1 MPLPLPPTILL
12 AVGGLL
18 LVGGRWVRDARWC
31 AVTWLAGW
39 FCVAFLLATSGYAPM
54 DSAARMALRSVWAA
68 DELAVVGQGL
78 ALAFGLM
85 FGVGSLGKTSRGND
99 SAERF
104 GFLSFL
110 VAGVMLV
117 TAANDAISLALSLEI
132 VQFASHALRRMGRVD
147 ETRLVPAEQTERN
160 SPRSETCL
168 WLGIV
173 ASICVW
179 LGIALGASVSA
190 STQFD
195 EVRMV
200 LAQAYSPGPGR
211 VAIGAGSKLGLL
223 AIGLIVTGLSCRI
236 GLVPWPT
243 VVVETVRGCGYW
255 TAGCVL
261 LGGQL
266 AGVLGLARLCGTV
279 WIGFASELTVLLI
292 VLSGATFVVAGGLAA
307 RGLAVGEGTLRR
319 WLSAFVMLHGAWL
332 LVGVIAATA
341 DLAAPENSLA
351 AAAGQPGALSILLFS
366 TGASLCGLSGLFLLV
381 GHLGRGE
388 REVEYLDELLG
399 LGRLAPVAAI
409 ALMIVLASLIGH
421 PPLWG
426 CWGQWLLLV
435 SGFNVR
441 AAVGASRVLP
451 NHGVIALLL
460 IGTLATLLLAAVV
473 VRFAR
478 VLFLEEPVSRT
489 LPQGGRAALGVGLF
503 AALALVGLGL
513 FPSRL
518 LGPLSGI
525 RAVRPVVPQELPAG
539 HKAGTST
546 VRNDAIQRLAPT
558 STAWE
563 RTKSQSPR
571 ARL

>member
-18 LVGGRWVRDARWC
+18 LVAGRWVRDARWC
-31 AVTWLAGW
+31 AVAWVAGW
-39 FCVAFLLATSGYAPM
+39 LYAAFLLATSGFLPM
-54 DSAARMALRSVWAA
+54 DSAARAALRSVWAA

-85 FGVGSLGKTSRGND
+85 FGVGSFGMMSRGGA
-99 SAERF
+99 AERL

-132 VQFASHALRRMGRVD
+132 VQFASHALRRTGRAD
-147 ETRLVPAEQTERN
+147 ETRPAPTDRTERD
-160 SPRSETCL
+160 SPRGETCL
-168 WLGIV
+168 WLGII

-179 LGIALGASVSA
+179 LGIALGAGVWA
-190 STQFD
+190 STQFE

-236 GLVPWPT
+236 GLVPWQA
-243 VVVETVRGCGYW
+243 VFVETVRGCGYW
-255 TAGCVL
+255 TGGCVL

-266 AGVLGLARLCGTV
+266 AGVMGLARLCGTV
-279 WIGFASELTVLLI
+279 WIGFGSELTVLLI

-319 WLSAFVMLHGAWL
+319 WLIAFVMLHGAWL

-351 AAAGQPGALSILLFS
+351 AAAGQPGALAILLFS
-366 TGASLCGLSGLFLLV
+366 TGASLVGLSGLFLLLS
-381 GHLGRGE
+381 HLRRGD

-399 LGRLAPVAAI
+399 LGRLAPAAAI
-409 ALMIVLASLIGH
+409 SLMIVLASLIGH

-426 CWGQWLLLV
+426 CWGQWLLV
-435 SGFNVR
+435 VAGFNVR
-441 AAVGASRVLP
+441 AAVGASNVLP
-451 NHGVIALLL
+451 NHGVIVLLL
-460 IGTLATLLLAAVV
+460 VGTLATLLMAAVV
-473 VRFAR
+473 IRFAR
-478 VLFLEEPVSRT
+478 VMFLEEPVSRA
-489 LPQGGRAALGVGLF
+489 LPQGGRALLGVGLF
-503 AALALVGLGL
+503 AALVLVGLGL

-518 LGPLSGI
+518 LGRLSGVREI
-525 RAVRPVVPQELPAG
+525 RPVAPQDLPAG
-539 HKAGTST
+539 TKAGS
-546 VRNDAIQRLAPT
+546 A
-558 STAWE
+558 TAKRE
-563 RTKSQSPR
+563 E
-571 ARL
+571 

>member
-18 LVGGRWVRDARWC
+18 LVAGRWVRDARWC
-31 AVTWLAGW
+31 AVAWVAGW
-39 FCVAFLLATSGYAPM
+39 LYAAFLLATSGFLPM
-54 DSAARMALRSVWAA
+54 DSAARAALRSVWAA

-85 FGVGSLGKTSRGND
+85 FGVGSFGMMSRGGA
-99 SAERF
+99 AERL

-132 VQFASHALRRMGRVD
+132 VQFASHALRRTGRAD
-147 ETRLVPAEQTERN
+147 ETRPAPTDRTERD
-160 SPRSETCL
+160 SPRGETCL
-168 WLGIV
+168 WLGII

-179 LGIALGASVSA
+179 LGIALGAGVWA
-190 STQFD
+190 STQFE

-236 GLVPWPT
+236 GLVPWQT
-243 VVVETVRGCGYW
+243 VFVETVRGCGYW
-255 TAGCVL
+255 TGGCVL

-266 AGVLGLARLCGTV
+266 AGVMGLARLCGTV
-279 WIGFASELTVLLI
+279 WIGFGSELTVLLI

-319 WLSAFVMLHGAWL
+319 WLIAFVMLHGAWL

-351 AAAGQPGALSILLFS
+351 AAAGQPGALAILLFS
-366 TGASLCGLSGLFLLV
+366 TGASLVGLSGLFLLLS
-381 GHLGRGE
+381 HLRRGD

-399 LGRLAPVAAI
+399 LGRLAPAAAI
-409 ALMIVLASLIGH
+409 SLMIVLASLIGH

-426 CWGQWLLLV
+426 CWGQWLLV
-435 SGFNVR
+435 VAGFNVR
-441 AAVGASRVLP
+441 AAVGASNVLP
-451 NHGVIALLL
+451 NHGVIVLLL
-460 IGTLATLLLAAVV
+460 VGTLATLLMAAVV
-473 VRFAR
+473 IRFAR
-478 VLFLEEPVSRT
+478 VMFLEEPVSRA
-489 LPQGGRAALGVGLF
+489 LPQGGRALLGVGLF
-503 AALALVGLGL
+503 AALVLVGLGL

-518 LGPLSGI
+518 LGRLSGVREI
-525 RAVRPVVPQELPAG
+525 RPVAPQDLPAG
-539 HKAGTST
+539 TKAGS
-546 VRNDAIQRLAPT
+546 A
-558 STAWE
+558 TAKRE
-563 RTKSQSPR
+563 E
-571 ARL
+571 

>member
-1 MPLPLPPTILL
+1 MPLPLSPTILL

-18 LVGGRWVRDARWC
+18 LVAGRWVRDARWC
-31 AVTWLAGW
+31 EAAWLAGW
-39 FCVAFLLATSGYAPM
+39 LYAAFVLATGGLVPM
-54 DSAARMALRSVWAA
+54 DPAARMALRSVWAA

-85 FGVGSLGKTSRGND
+85 FGAGSFGMTQRGG

-132 VQFASHALRRMGRVD
+132 VQFASHALRRMGRVEESRSVRAVKD
-147 ETRLVPAEQTERN
+147 TLN
-160 SPRSETCL
+160 LPRGETCL

-173 ASICVW
+173 ASLCVW
-179 LGIALGASVSA
+179 LGIALGAGVTA

-195 EVRMV
+195 DVRMV

-211 VAIGAGSKLGLL
+211 VAIGSGSKLGLL

-236 GLVPWPT
+236 GLVPWLT
-243 VVVETVRGCGYW
+243 VVVETVRGGGYW
-255 TAGCVL
+255 TSGCVL

-266 AGVLGLARLCGTV
+266 AGVLALARLCGTV
-279 WIGFASELTVLLI
+279 WIGFTSEVTVLLV
-292 VLSGATFVVAGGLAA
+292 VLSGTTFVVAGAFGA

-319 WLSAFVMLHGAWL
+319 WLTAFVMLHGAWL
-332 LVGVIAATA
+332 LVGVIAATS

-366 TGASLCGLSGLFLLV
+366 TGASLFGLSGLFLLLS
-381 GHLGRGE
+381 HLARGD

-399 LGRLAPVAAI
+399 LGSLAPAA
-409 ALMIVLASLIGH
+409 AVPLMIVLASLVGH

-435 SGFNVR
+435 AGFNVR
-441 AAVGASRVLP
+441 AAVGASNVLP
-451 NHGVIALLL
+451 NHGVIALLVV
-460 IGTLATLLLAAVV
+460 GTLSTLLMAAVV
-473 VRFAR
+473 IRFAR
-478 VLFLEEPVSRT
+478 VMFLEEPVSRT
-489 LPQGGRAALGVGLF
+489 LPQGGRAALGVGLI
-503 AALALVGLGL
+503 ATLVLVALGL
-513 FPSRL
+513 FPAKL
-518 LGPLSGI
+518 LVPLSGI
-525 RAVRPVVPQELPAG
+525 HEPRSVTPPALPAG
-539 HKAGTST
+539 KKSGT
-546 VRNDAIQRLAPT
+546 A
-558 STAWE
+558 TANRE
-563 RTKSQSPR
+563 E
-571 ARL
+571 

>member
-1 MPLPLPPTILL
+1 MSLPLPPTILL

-18 LVGGRWVRDARWC
+18 LVVGSWVRDARWC
-31 AVTWLAGW
+31 AVVWLTAW
-39 FCVAFLLATSGYAPM
+39 FYAAYMLATSGLAPM
-54 DSAARMALRSVWAA
+54 DSAARMALRSVWSA
-68 DELAVVGQGL
+68 DEMAVVGQGL

-85 FGVGSLGKTSRGND
+85 FGDGSLGMTSRGGG

-147 ETRLVPAEQTERN
+147 ESRSVSGNVDSVN
-160 SPRSETCL
+160 SPRSEACL

-179 LGIALGASVSA
+179 LGIALGASVTA

-195 EVRMV
+195 EIRMV

-223 AIGLIVTGLSCRI
+223 AIGLIVTGLSCRV
-236 GLVPWPT
+236 GTVPWQT
-243 VVVETVRGCGYW
+243 VFVETVRGCGYW
-255 TAGCVL
+255 TSGCVL
-261 LGGQL
+261 IGGQL
-266 AGVLGLARLCGTV
+266 AGVMALARLCGTV
-279 WIGFASELTVLLI
+279 WIGFTSELIVLLI
-292 VLSGATFVVAGGLAA
+292 VLSGATFVVAGAFAA

-319 WLSAFVMLHGAWL
+319 WLTAFAMLHGAWL

-351 AAAGQPGALSILLFS
+351 AATGQPSALSVLLFS
-366 TGASLCGLSGLFLLV
+366 IGASLFGLSGLFLLLS
-381 GHLGRGE
+381 HLARGD
-388 REVEYLDELLG
+388 REIEYLDELLG
-399 LGRLAPVAAI
+399 LGQLAPAA
-409 ALMIVLASLIGH
+409 AVSLMIVLASLIGH

-435 SGFNVR
+435 AGLNVR
-441 AAVGASRVLP
+441 AAVGVSNILP
-451 NHGVIALLL
+451 HHGVIALLL
-460 IGTLATLLLAAVV
+460 VATLSTLLMAAVV
-473 VRFAR
+473 IRFAR
-478 VLFLEEPVSRT
+478 TIFLEEPVSRT
-489 LPQGGRAALGVGLF
+489 LPQGGRASLCVGLF
-503 AALALVGLGL
+503 AAMTLVALGL

-518 LGPLSGI
+518 LVPLSGEHEP
-525 RAVRPVVPQELPAG
+525 RPVVPQELPAG
-539 HKAGTST
+539 KKAGTATAST
-546 VRNDAIQRLAPT
+546 ETIQRLAPT
-558 STAWE
+558 PTAWE
-563 RTKSQSPR
+563 QTR
-571 ARL
+571 ANR

>member
-1 MPLPLPPTILL
+1 M
-12 AVGGLL
+12 
-18 LVGGRWVRDARWC
+18 
-31 AVTWLAGW
+31 AGW
-39 FCVAFLLATSGYAPM
+39 LGAACLLATSGLAPL

-68 DELAVVGQGL
+68 DEMAVAGQGL

-85 FGVGSLGKTSRGND
+85 FGVGSLGTTSRGGG

-132 VQFASHALRRMGRVD
+132 VQFASHALRRMGQVD
-147 ETRLVPAEQTERN
+147 ESLSASRN
-160 SPRSETCL
+160 VDSTNSHALRSPRGETCL

-173 ASICVW
+173 ASVCVW
-179 LGIALGASVSA
+179 LGIALGASVTA

-195 EVRMV
+195 EMRMV

-236 GLVPWPT
+236 GLIPWQT
-243 VVVETVRGCGYW
+243 IAVETVRGCGYW
-255 TAGCVL
+255 TSGCVL
-261 LGGQL
+261 VGGQL
-266 AGVLGLARLCGTV
+266 AGVLALARLCGTAWV
-279 WIGFASELTVLLI
+279 GFTSELIVLLI
-292 VLSGATFVVAGGLAA
+292 VLSGATFVVAGAFAA

-341 DLAAPENSLA
+341 DLAVPENSLA
-351 AAAGQPGALSILLFS
+351 AAAGQPGALSVLLFS
-366 TGASLCGLSGLFLLV
+366 TGASLFGLSGLFLLL
-381 GHLGRGE
+381 GHLARGD
-388 REVEYLDELLG
+388 RDVEYLDELLG
-399 LGRLAPVAAI
+399 LGQLAPASAI

-435 SGFNVR
+435 AGFNVR
-441 AAVGASRVLP
+441 AAVGASNVLP
-451 NHGVIALLL
+451 HHAVIALLL
-460 IGTLATLLLAAVV
+460 VATLSTLLMAAVV
-473 VRFAR
+473 IRFAR
-478 VLFLEEPVSRT
+478 VMFLEEPVSHA
-489 LPQGGRAALGVGLF
+489 LPQGGRASLGVGLF
-503 AALALVGLGL
+503 AAMALVALGL

-518 LGPLSGI
+518 LVPLSGVQE
-525 RAVRPVVPQELPAG
+525 ARPVVPQQPPVG
-539 HKAGTST
+539 KKTGT
-546 VRNDAIQRLAPT
+546 A
-558 STAWE
+558 TARRE
-563 RTKSQSPR
+563 E
-571 ARL
+571 